1 MCFTFTLLRE
11 CYLNNGTLL
20 TPMTAIKKMLKTEGV
35 KNKLLYPYTKNTH
48 WWLLTFCCWS
58 THLPTISVRTS
69 SRQDHLKSSTKQA
82 DQILTQRVA
91 INNNHKNTHLCPIFL
106 TGTPSPSHERRKWR
120 IRCKKLTHSLRNE
133 PTTKPTTC
141 SLRNSSETTV
151 GQINK
156 VTAEAECSCLNKR
169 GAPLFCVFSYPRR
182 KAAAYTK
189 YPLDPGEP
197 PSFIW
202 TINSRRQYRKKR
214 KKKGE
219 KQWVNC
225 NSPNVSA

>member
-20 TPMTAIKKMLKTEGV
+20 TPMTAIKKMSKTGV
-35 KNKLLYPYTKNTH
+35 KNKLLYPYMKNTH

-69 SRQDHLKSSTKQA
+69 SRQDHLKSSPKQA
-82 DQILTQRVA
+82 DKILTQRVA
-91 INNNHKNTHLCPIFL
+91 INNDHNNTHLCPIFL
-106 TGTPSPSHERRKWR
+106 TGTPSPSYERKEWGIRRKKPTR
-120 IRCKKLTHSLRNE
+120 SPRNE

-169 GAPLFCVFSYPRR
+169 GAPLFRMFSYPRR
-182 KAAAYTK
+182 KAAACIK
-189 YPLDPGEP
+189 YPLNPGEP

-202 TINSRRQYRKKR
+202 TINSTRQYRK
-214 KKKGE
+214 
-219 KQWVNC
+219 Q
-225 NSPNVSA
+225 